1 MTVQTVDWISY
12 HAATNPQSSALVDLA
27 SGRAFNYSQMDERV
41 ARVAGMLRDKGI
53 KPGDRVAFLMLNSSD
68 LMEIIFGC
76 WRVGATVLA
85 LNFRLTL
92 PEWEFIL
99 KDSEASMVIVDD
111 VFAQAGTSLAKSTD
125 VKHWVGTNCMGKA
138 SDYENGLAKAT
149 PIYEMIDQDMS
160 DQCMLMYSSGTTGTP
175 KGVIITHNMV
185 YSAPSAAARFG
196 ESTPD
201 GVSLTN
207 MPLFHIGALVT
218 SAFPAMWVGGSMVI
232 MRAFDVEETLDAIN
246 DARHGVTTLFMVPAA
261 FNGMRMHPKCESTD
275 YSRITIA
282 LTGAETVPTELVHYW
297 MTKGLT
303 IQEGYGMTETTG
315 SGCLLEEKHIP
326 QKIGSAGKC
335 LMHTRIKIM
344 DEQGVEIARGEKGE
358 ICFKGAC
365 VTPGYWR
372 NPKANAQ
379 SFHAGGWFKSGDI
392 GRMDEEGF
400 IYIED
405 RIKDMY
411 ISAGENVYP
420 AEIENLLYQMPQ
432 IAEAAVVGVP
442 DARWGEVGCVCCA
455 LKPGETLDIDVINAH
470 LEASLAKYKR
480 PAHLHIIEALPRN
493 ATGKVLKFELRK
505 SLPKILGL

>member
-1 MTVQTVDWISY
+1 MSVQTVDCIRY
-12 HAATNPQSSALVDLA
+12 HAAMRPEAPALVDLA
-27 SGRAFNYSQMDERV
+27 SGRKFSYGEYHERV
-41 ARVAGMLRDKGI
+41 ARVAGMLKDKGI
-53 KPGDRVAFLMLNSSD
+53 KKGDRVAFLMLNSSD

-111 VFAQAGTSLAKSTD
+111 AFAQAGAALSKTTD
-125 VKHWVGTNCMGKA
+125 VTHWVGTNCMGKA
-138 SDYENGLAKAT
+138 SDYEDGLAKAT
-149 PIYEMIDQDMS
+149 PIYEMIDQDMD

-185 YSAPSAAARFG
+185 YYAPAAGARFG
-196 ESTPD
+196 ENFPD
-201 GVSLTN
+201 SVSLVN
-207 MPLFHIGALVT
+207 MPLFHIGAIVT
-218 SAFPAMWVGGSMVI
+218 SALPAMWMGGCMVI
-232 MRAFDVEETLDAIN
+232 MRAFDVEQTLDAIN
-246 DARHGVTTLFMVPAA
+246 DPVLGVTTLFMVPAA
-261 FNGMRMHPKCESTD
+261 FNGMRMHPKVETTD
-275 YSRITIA
+275 FSRMRIA

-297 MTKGLT
+297 MKKGLT
-303 IQEGYGMTETTG
+303 LQEGYGMTETTG
-315 SGCLLEEKHIP
+315 SGCALEKHHIP
-326 QKIGSAGKC
+326 EKIGSAGRS
-335 LMHTRIKIM
+335 LMHTEIRIM
-344 DEQGVEIARGEKGE
+344 DDNGNELPRGTLGE

-372 NPKANAQ
+372 NEKANAE
-379 SFHAGGWFKSGDI
+379 SFHPGRWFKSGDI
-392 GRMDEEGF
+392 GRMDEGGF

-442 DARWGEVGCVCCA
+442 NEKWGEVGCVCCV
-455 LKPGETLDIDVINAH
+455 LKPGESLDIETITAH
-470 LEASLAKYKR
+470 VESHLAKYKQ
-480 PAHLHIIEALPRN
+480 PAHLHIMEALPRN

-505 SLPKILGL
+505 AMPEILGL